1 MKSIFEDKTVLVSGC
16 SFSAEEFSYP
26 SLFPCQVSNLSHHG
40 AGNTYIRRQIQKELL
55 SENEY
60 DYVVVQWS
68 TIDRWDYPWPVL
80 TKDDTP
86 LVNMDVGDD
95 IEGKLAYLRM
105 GTSYNDKS
113 KHFYDN
119 YYSIYGQLVET
130 LENILFTQQTIE
142 KKGIP
147 YRMLTIANWLTTDVS
162 FDMIKNI
169 DEVEGDL
176 IRQRIS
182 TLKIEE
188 LLETFKSADLLQ
200 ELINSIDWSKFMWT
214 TDFKIGEFGDG
225 FTEFLIDKG
234 QRFEFAA
241 NTHPSESQNKLLF
254 DEIIYPQFLKD
265 IKVGELLI

>member
-1 MKSIFEDKTVLVSGC
+1 
-16 SFSAEEFSYP
+16 
-26 SLFPCQVSNLSHHG
+26 
-40 AGNTYIRRQIQKELL
+40 
-55 SENEY
+55 
-60 DYVVVQWS
+60 
-68 TIDRWDYPWPVL
+68 
-80 TKDDTP
+80 
-86 LVNMDVGDD
+86 
-95 IEGKLAYLRM
+95 M

-142 KKGIP
+142 KRGIP

-225 FTEFLIDKG
+225 L
-234 QRFEFAA
+234 
-241 NTHPSESQNKLLF
+241 QNF
-254 DEIIYPQFLKD
+254 
-265 IKVGELLI
+265 